1 MYRKTLLASALAV
14 FLSPALQAA
23 NLLDIYQDAVLQ
35 DAELAIE
42 KAQLETV
49 RAQSRQV
56 TASLLPQIN
65 ASGTYSSTDVK
76 DIDDKLN
83 NTNLTLEAQQVI
95 FNGEAWFGHSAAK
108 ATFEAAQ
115 ANYLDAEQNLLLRV
129 ANAYFNVL
137 RAESNLHSGEAEE
150 QAIKRQLDQAKEQ
163 YEVGLIPITN
173 VLEAQ
178 AAYDGARAARIGME
192 AELMISYEELEQI
205 TGRRYDNLDS
215 LSLQLPIAA
224 PQPNDRQAWVN
235 QALNSSLALKFA
247 EANLE
252 ASRKSLSASRSKH
265 LPTVAIFGS
274 YSKDSDK
281 FGGAG
286 SVVDGDTATTF
297 GIRAELEIYGGGR
310 SQASIRQGTYQL
322 EAAKS
327 GQDLAKRQVV
337 QQTRSLFTQVNTD
350 VLAVQ
355 ARDQAIKSA
364 ESALEAT
371 RTGYEVGTRNI
382 VDVLNAERVL
392 WAAKRDYDS
401 ARYGYVINQLS
412 LKRVAG
418 SLHLQDLQELNNWLT
433 TNK

>member
-1 MYRKTLLASALAV
+1 
-14 FLSPALQAA
+14 
-23 NLLDIYQDAVLQ
+23 
-35 DAELAIE
+35 
-42 KAQLETV
+42 
-49 RAQSRQV
+49 
-56 TASLLPQIN
+56 
-65 ASGTYSSTDVK
+65 
-76 DIDDKLN
+76 
-83 NTNLTLEAQQVI
+83 
-95 FNGEAWFGHSAAK
+95 
-108 ATFEAAQ
+108 
-115 ANYLDAEQNLLLRV
+115 
-129 ANAYFNVL
+129 
-137 RAESNLHSGEAEE
+137 
-150 QAIKRQLDQAKEQ
+150 
-163 YEVGLIPITN
+163 
-173 VLEAQ
+173 
-178 AAYDGARAARIGME
+178 
-192 AELMISYEELEQI
+192 MISYEELEQI

-281 FGGAG
+281 FGGAVGAG